1 MKIPFKRIIILIIFS
16 SIAQLKS
23 VSVVY
28 NLQIAAVTTPE
39 IKSTG
44 NSTTALILFDQT
56 RTRTTSIFL
65 DNTVGSMVQY
75 NFTKKNFYFRANTAF
90 GNVRTRKCH
99 ETIFARTQ
107 TDDILLTWGYIKTI
121 SRRAKLT
128 TSVLLGFPTHK
139 DTTLEG
145 ITFGLGHN
153 SFGLQLDGFC
163 KFSEKEN
170 QVVFG
175 AARFIR
181 FFPATVTT
189 CIENKSMNYDLDI
202 GKLTDLLIGYTY
214 VHKSNIFEVGYNPSF
229 LFSAKIN
236 PDILGLQLNAIRS
249 SFFGAYERYLYAETK
264 HPQALIFALSYGF
277 DNKPKIFKRIITAWA
292 VWGIS
297 F

>member
-1 MKIPFKRIIILIIFS
+1 MKITFKIIIIFIS
-16 SIAQLKS
+16 FLTTAQLKS

-44 NSTTALILFDQT
+44 NSTAALILFDQT

-65 DNTVGSMVQY
+65 DNSVGSMVQY
-75 NFTKKNFYFRANTAF
+75 NFTKKNFHFRANTAF
-90 GNVRTRKCH
+90 GNVRTKKCH
-99 ETIFARTQ
+99 ETIFSRTQ

-121 SRRAKLT
+121 SHRAKLT
-128 TSVLLGFPTHK
+128 TSILLGFPTHK
-139 DTTLEG
+139 DNSLEG
-145 ITFGLGHN
+145 ISFGTGHN

-163 KFSEKEN
+163 RYSEKEN
-170 QVVFG
+170 QVIFG

-189 CIENKSMNYDLDI
+189 CIENKSYSYDLDL
-202 GKLTDLLIGYTY
+202 GKLADLLVGYMY
-214 VHKSNIFEVGYNPSF
+214 VHKSNIFQAGYNPSF
-229 LFSAKIN
+229 LFNAKIN
-236 PDILGLQLNAIRS
+236 PDFLGLQLNYIRS
-249 SFFGAYERYLYAETK
+249 SFFAAYERYFQVNTK
-264 HPQALIFALSYGF
+264 HPQAIIFALSYGF